1 MKQIIAIRT
10 IRNALKTN
18 GRVRIPQTY
27 LGIWAEQYYTY
38 FKKRFPALYFETQSI
53 YIKNLILN
61 ITEHIYMVQLIRQGF
76 YLNSKNE
83 LKYWNILP
91 VPYKENIIKKLKN
104 SGIET
109 PDNLMEGD
117 YVYEV

>member
-1 MKQIIAIRT
+1 
-10 IRNALKTN
+10 
-18 GRVRIPQTY
+18 
-27 LGIWAEQYYTY
+27 
-38 FKKRFPALYFETQSI
+38 
-53 YIKNLILN
+53 
-61 ITEHIYMVQLIRQGF
+61 MVQLIRQGF